1 MRLASLHTHP
11 VKGCHRLDHDT
22 IHVEPWGLAG
32 DRRWLIVDEHGTGV
46 TQRDTAALVHVR
58 PAPRPGGGLTL
69 HATGRPA
76 LDVPEPAPTGDA
88 LDVHIFVNRTPV
100 AATPAG
106 PAADDWLS
114 TLLDRK
120 VRLVWLANPADQPI
134 GTELSRPEDRVSFA
148 DRYPMLVTNSASLD
162 ALNSLLLEA
171 GDAEAP
177 IPMNRFRA
185 NLVVGD
191 AEPWAEDNWIG
202 RRLRFGNIV
211 MRAVKPCARCLVTT
225 IDQET
230 GEKGR
235 QPLRLLARHRNH
247 DQKLLF
253 GVNLIPD
260 DTGPVTVGD
269 PVEVI

>member
-32 DRRWLIVDEHGTGV
+32 DRRWLVIDEDGVGV
-46 TQRDTAALVHVR
+46 TQRDTAALVHIR
-58 PAPRPGGGLTL
+58 PAPRPGGGLVL
-69 HATGRPA
+69 HATGRHP
-76 LDVPEPAPTGDA
+76 LDVPEPAGDP
-88 LDVHIFVNRTPV
+88 LDVQIFVNRTPV
-100 AATPAG
+100 AAAPAG
-106 PAADDWLS
+106 PAADHWLS
-114 TLLDRK
+114 TLIDRK

-148 DRYPMLVTNSASLD
+148 DRYPMLVTNTASLD
-162 ALNSLLLEA
+162 ALNSLLREA
-171 GDAEAP
+171 GDIEGP
-177 IPMNRFRA
+177 LPMNRFRA
-185 NLVVGD
+185 NLVVSGAD
-191 AEPWAEDNWIG
+191 PWAEDDWIG
-202 RRLRFGNIV
+202 RRLRFGNVV
-211 MRAVKPCARCLVTT
+211 MRAVKACARCLVTT

-235 QPLRLLARHRNH
+235 QPLRLLARHRNR

-260 DTGPVTVGD
+260 GTGPITVGD
-269 PVEVI
+269 PVELMP